1 MYNIHLPILSFLD
14 ASASHSIGSVPEQAT
29 EESMLNNMKLLL
41 LLLPIS
47 IDPEEEFV

>member
-14 ASASHSIGSVPEQAT
+14 ASASHSIGSVPEEAT

-41 LLLPIS
+41 LLPIS